1 MALVSLLD
9 AQPWYAIMARENRVR
24 LIRQG
29 CAPSSRQA
37 PRQPATLTM
46 CREMMSFSSVELREP
61 TLFSVS
67 SERRRSSH
75 QWGWRAMRALNPALI
90 VLGLTELSPRHVF
103 AQSQVLTS
111 AK

>member
-46 CREMMSFSSVELREP
+46 CREMISFSSVEASGTNLVFGFVGASAF
-61 TLFSVS
+61 LS
-67 SERRRSSH
+67 SM
-75 QWGWRAMRALNPALI
+75 GWRAMRALNLALI